1 MAELLV
7 FARDNVNPDPEKD
20 RRGCYKRGMPVVV
33 FEDGHVWG
41 RDESLLTWVDEMRDP
56 RDWPSHFYLFKF
68 PEIPAARIRYLIEPQ
83 YTTDSGIIL
92 SGPSGE
98 SQVYR
103 RRTWRTQIDLLPITQ
118 RASIV
123 ARREALFATRLDRQ
137 GFLFATRRIAD
148 GVMLL
153 RAA

>member
-1 MAELLV
+1 MAEALIV
-7 FARDNVNPDPEKD
+7 ARDNTNPDPEKD

-33 FEDGHVWG
+33 FEDHHTWG
-41 RDESLLTWVDEMRDP
+41 REESLLTWVNETRNP
-56 RDWPSHFYLFKF
+56 SDWPSKFYLFKF
-68 PEIPAARIRYLIEPQ
+68 PGIPAARIRYLIDPQ

-103 RRTWRTQIDLLPITQ
+103 RRALCTHIDLLPVTQ

-123 ARREALFATRLDRQ
+123 ARREALFATRLERQ
-137 GFLFATRRIAD
+137 AFLFATRRIAD